1 MLRARLSA
9 RARATPLSLS
19 LERCAHTREA
29 CMRDAAACVCA
40 SEKVAP
46 HGSAPRPQ
54 VGPERA
60 SQRQVG
66 PERASQRDHNYLR
79 HIRQNQTGCPPE
91 RAASPHATGVGS
103 KCCRP
108 PLETPTPDHIRH
120 DTRPVGPTMTGHSL
134 PRQPPPRAIIR
145 GSQPIAALGR
155 RVDHF
160 RHAGRWRLPTMSRH
174 GGTWAHASV
183 SKDPTYGRDSCF
195 GMEITHVGS

>member
-1 MLRARLSA
+1 M
-9 RARATPLSLS
+9 
-19 LERCAHTREA
+19 C
-29 CMRDAAACVCA
+29 DAAACICA

-108 PLETPTPDHIRH
+108 PLETPTPDHSRH
-120 DTRPVGPTMTGHSL
+120 TRPVGPTYWA
-134 PRQPPPRAIIR
+134 QPPTATTTPGDNPGFTADRRPRAAGR
-145 GSQPIAALGR
+145 PLLTHVAPAALHN
-155 RVDHF
+155 V
-160 RHAGRWRLPTMSRH
+160 LP
-174 GGTWAHASV
+174 GTWSVVGV
-183 SKDPTYGRDSCF
+183 SKDPRLARDPCF
-195 GMEITHVGS
+195 GMGMAHVGS